1 MSDYSIWSLEF
12 ARIDSY
18 PDNLLVYG
26 KAEGS
31 RVLPF
36 NFVVLKSD
44 DRVIMMDAGFYANDY
59 GQTMIENFDIKCLQ
73 SPEEV
78 LGRIG
83 VTPAD
88 VDTIVLTHHHFDH
101 ATGLELFPNAQ
112 VYVQKREIENFSAKY
127 ESAPRM
133 RWLQNGLDP
142 DTANI
147 FDRID
152 RDGRLRVIE
161 GGAEV
166 APGIEVWVA
175 YDTHTAGSQ
184 YAVLTNS
191 DGSKWLFPG
200 DVVYV
205 YDNLTGPENDG
216 MLTPIGLGQGNQECC
231 IRSTDEMLTIV
242 GDDVDRIIPW
252 HDVKVFDKFP
262 TYVHEDSLRIAEIQL
277 AAGVSSKVTA
287 QQTDAVGAA
296 N

>member
-36 NFVVLKSD
+36 NFVVLKNQ
-44 DRVIMMDAGFYANDY
+44 DRVIMMDAGFYANEY
-59 GQTMIENFDIKCLQ
+59 AQTMIERFDIKGLQ
-73 SPEEV
+73 TPDEV

-83 VTPAD
+83 ISPAD

-101 ATGLELFPNAQ
+101 ATGLDLFPNAQ
-112 VYVQKREIENFSAKY
+112 VYVQGREIENFSAKMNTS
-127 ESAPRM
+127 ERM
-133 RWLQNGLDP
+133 QWLVNGLDP

-152 RDGRLRVIE
+152 RDGRLRVLD

-166 APGIEVWVA
+166 APGIEVRIA

-242 GDDVDRIIPW
+242 GDEVDRIIPW
-252 HDVKVFDKFP
+252 HDVRVFDKFP
-262 TYVHEDSLRIAEIQL
+262 TYVHQDSLRIAEIQL
-277 AAGVSSKVTA
+277 AAGESSKVSA
-287 QQTDAVGAA
+287 GRADSVGASS
-296 N
+296 